1 MSWYE
6 ETSKN
11 NDENN
16 KNNNENNDIKAENTN
31 NNEEINGECK
41 ERTVDAQ
48 GYINSDDPS
57 HTENK
62 SDNVYDRPFNG
73 TTRERIDEPA
83 VKLKMNRKINQTKH
97 RQTAEKKR
105 FLTMM

>member
-57 HTENK
+57 HIFCNT
-62 SDNVYDRPFNG
+62 FNDFDQ
-73 TTRERIDEPA
+73 EWLWP
-83 VKLKMNRKINQTKH
+83 
-97 RQTAEKKR
+97 
-105 FLTMM
+105 

>member
-41 ERTVDAQ
+41 ERIVDAQ
-48 GYINSDDPS
+48 GYIN
-57 HTENK
+57 
-62 SDNVYDRPFNG
+62 
-73 TTRERIDEPA
+73 
-83 VKLKMNRKINQTKH
+83 
-97 RQTAEKKR
+97 
-105 FLTMM
+105 